1 MTLQPLLFFTV
12 LIAFDMPCWGQPRTA
27 ELGPA
32 KQENVNKYISMMGR
46 SRKDLYPHIRKIE
59 ITPSPFPDILQTIN
73 IPLPGHLGFKL
84 PPPPWT
90 SLINLS
96 LV

>member
-32 KQENVNKYISMMGR
+32 KQENINKYISMMGR
-46 SRKDLYPHIRKIE
+46 SRKDLYPHIRKI
-59 ITPSPFPDILQTIN
+59 
-73 IPLPGHLGFKL
+73 
-84 PPPPWT
+84 
-90 SLINLS
+90 
-96 LV
+96 